1 MFTFLFIFLSTFF
14 ISLVAFVG
22 LVGLVVKEN
31 LLNKI
36 LSSLV
41 ALSAGTLIGAAFLD
55 LIPEA
60 VMQSTTSAVF
70 SFVLIGFVFF
80 FFTEKLLYWRHCHE
94 GQCPVHTFAYL
105 NLLGDGIHNFI
116 DGLVIAASFIADTH
130 LGLIT
135 TLAIFLHEVPQEIG
149 DFGVLIYAG
158 IEKKKALFFNFL
170 TALTAILGGTIGYF
184 LFSFVRAQ
192 TSFLIPFAAGG
203 FIYIAA
209 SDLIPEMRKETDKKE
224 SFLTLTVFL
233 LGILTMCL
241 LNYL

>member
-14 ISLVAFVG
+14 VSLVAFVG
-22 LVGLVVKEN
+22 LFGLVVKEN

-36 LSSLV
+36 LSSLI

-60 VMQSTTSAVF
+60 VMQSTTSEVF

-80 FFTEKLLYWRHCHE
+80 FLVEKLLYWRHCHE

-116 DGLVIAASFIADTH
+116 DGLVIAASFITDTH

-135 TLAIFLHEVPQEIG
+135 TLAIFFHEVPQEIG

-203 FIYIAA
+203 FIYIAG

-224 SFLTLTVFL
+224 SFLTLTIFL